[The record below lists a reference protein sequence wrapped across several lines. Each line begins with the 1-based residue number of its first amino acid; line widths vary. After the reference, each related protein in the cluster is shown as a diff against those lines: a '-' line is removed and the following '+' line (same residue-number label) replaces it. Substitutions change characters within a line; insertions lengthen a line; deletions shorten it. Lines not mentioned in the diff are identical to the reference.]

1 MARVAAVSA
10 ERPSGLRSGDRP
22 ERVGT
27 PAIEPAHADMGKWMD
42 LNMMAMAT
50 RRTTAEFGDLFE
62 RAGLTLEQIAPTP
75 SPLSIVV
82 GTPRA

>member
-1 MARVAAVSA
+1 
-10 ERPSGLRSGDRP
+10 
-22 ERVGT
+22 
-27 PAIEPAHADMGKWMD
+27 MGKWMD

-62 RAGLTLEQIAPTP
+62 RAGLTLEQIVPTP